1 MLWLLSLWSVLLT
14 NNVFLQ
20 WPVQPDRVIPVT
32 PFRKVFLD
40 PRSSVFVS
48 ATPLCSQL
56 PSSFTGTAHI
66 TSHENICDYYSSS
79 CLCWHVFCR
88 LFKQV
93 GIEIWNKCTKL
104 NYISFLLFTWQYFLS
119 LLIYLEYLYLSFNY
133 VILCCIFITIIFPQ
147 YKISLPFTLDIY
159 VLFSNMNFFYFT
171 FFYLPQELWRGTDI
185 NIFLR
190 GSLKVRS
197 ASMIWYTFVMVDN
210 IYPPCHIK

>member
-1 MLWLLSLWSVLLT
+1 MMIRCNCRVRQFIYMHTVTFSKHVLAINRLTRSTFKWVLYIRSYWLMWLTTGYVIKTWAEWEIIGSCSVLLIIMLLLLSLWSVLLT

-40 PRSSVFVS
+40 PRSSVFVP

-66 TSHENICDYYSSS
+66 TPHENIRDYYSSS

-93 GIEIWNKCTKL
+93 GIEI
-104 NYISFLLFTWQYFLS
+104 
-119 LLIYLEYLYLSFNY
+119 
-133 VILCCIFITIIFPQ
+133 
-147 YKISLPFTLDIY
+147 
-159 VLFSNMNFFYFT
+159 
-171 FFYLPQELWRGTDI
+171 
-185 NIFLR
+185 
-190 GSLKVRS
+190 
-197 ASMIWYTFVMVDN
+197 
-210 IYPPCHIK
+210 